1 MRISDWSSDLC
12 SSDLGEAGY
21 IHSLEKQRYDSA
33 GNEIDKVCLT
43 DRFFLGEPQMRGFD
57 IRGIGPRVL
66 RYYLADSDGNGVY
79 TREDSKA
86 DTDDALGGRIY
97 YMARAELEIPLGSGA
112 KEMGLRPSVFVDA
125 GAVFGL
131 KDPVLTS
138 SDGVCTN
145 NTTGTRVGTEGKGKC
160 TNGDRKSVGTGKG
173 GEGRVD
179 V

>member
-33 GNEIDKVCLT
+33 GNEIDKVRLT

-86 DTDDALGGRIY
+86 DTDDALGRSEE
-97 YMARAELEIPLGSGA
+97 R
-112 KEMGLRPSVFVDA
+112 
-125 GAVFGL
+125 
-131 KDPVLTS
+131 
-138 SDGVCTN
+138 
-145 NTTGTRVGTEGKGKC
+145 RVGKGC
-160 TNGDRKSVGTGKG
+160 VNQ
-173 GEGRVD
+173 GRFRWSTQH
-179 V
+179 

>member
-1 MRISDWSSDLC
+1 MSRRPPIFTRTDTLVPYTTLC
-12 SSDLGEAGY
+12 RS

-33 GNEIDKVCLT
+33 GNEIDKVRLT

-97 YMARAELEIPLGSGA
+97 YMARAELEIPLG
-112 KEMGLRPSVFVDA
+112 
-125 GAVFGL
+125 
-131 KDPVLTS
+131 
-138 SDGVCTN
+138 
-145 NTTGTRVGTEGKGKC
+145 
-160 TNGDRKSVGTGKG
+160 DRKST
-173 GEGRVD
+173 RLNSSH
-179 V
+179 